1 MFKGKK
7 KTAKGTVSRK
17 EISNEKKVEFVV
29 KAPEVKEIYLAGD
42 FNGWDT
48 QSMPMKKDKRGIWSA
63 EMRLFPGRYEYKL
76 FSDRAWMESVPCNVM
91 IEGSAANGISDAEGV
106 PNPFG
111 TDNFVFWVR

>member
-1 MFKGKK
+1 MFKGKT
-7 KTAKGTVSRK
+7 KTAKGTIIRK

-29 KAPEVKEIYLAGD
+29 KAPEAKEIYLAGD

-63 EMRLFPGRYEYKL
+63 QMRLSSGRYEYKL
-76 FSDRAWMESVPCNVM
+76 FSDRTWMESVPCNVM
-91 IEGSAANGISDAEGV
+91 IEGSAANEISDAERG

-111 TDNFVFWVR
+111 TDNLVFWVP